1 MDYINTNIITKSLKS
16 LLTSSN
22 RKISPAVPSTE
33 FNMSDKHIHTSEKIT
48 TTSEKITHAPPRPP
62 HQQKIAML
70 SASVS
75 VETRST
81 EEQSKVPNHRP
92 QKPTYTHSH
101 HHHHHL
107 FNDRRS
113 ALQNSDER
121 LSARQLRR
129 MKRRL
134 FLEAVN
140 STNQSIHKISPRN
153 SIRISKRST
162 GRE

>member
-33 FNMSDKHIHTSEKIT
+33 FHVKIVASPPSEKNI
-48 TTSEKITHAPPRPP
+48 SHAPPRQS

-70 SASVS
+70 PASVS
-75 VETRST
+75 AVETRLI
-81 EEQSKVPNHRP
+81 EDQSKVPHSRP

-101 HHHHHL
+101 R
-107 FNDRRS
+107 FTDRRS
-113 ALQNSDER
+113 SLQNSDER
-121 LSARQLRR
+121 LSARQLRK

-140 STNQSIHKISPRN
+140 SVNQPIHNKISPRN
-153 SIRISKRST
+153 SMRISKRRST